1 MDLKWSLNE
10 EALRKRHQM
19 ESKWRGLKWRALNGP
34 GLLTGLLTRMPGIRW
49 HWMAFAWCIRLVRS
63 ASNTIRSIF
72 YPVESGWRLH
82 SNESVHLNRFRY
94 LLDLQVSFKAIWLLD
109 PRRASSFESKDRSGQ
124 LYQLH
129 QFTGLI
135 RDLHIA
141 KTMFKWLHSNHSNDL
156 NF

>member
-1 MDLKWSLNE
+1 MKRLQGRGPKWNPNE
-10 EALRKRHQM
+10 EALKRFQ
-19 ESKWRGLKWRALNGP
+19 ELKWRALNGP

-63 ASNTIRSIF
+63 ASNTIRSNF
-72 YPVESGWRLH
+72 YPVGWRLH

-94 LLDLQVSFKAIWLLD
+94 LLDLQVPFKPIWLLD